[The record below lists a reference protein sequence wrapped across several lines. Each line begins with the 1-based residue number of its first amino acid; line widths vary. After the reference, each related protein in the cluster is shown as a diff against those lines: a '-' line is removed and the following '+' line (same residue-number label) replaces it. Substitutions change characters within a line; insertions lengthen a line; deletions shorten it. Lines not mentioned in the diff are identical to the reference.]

1 MEIKKSTVK
10 KLKVPAIILG
20 ILILAIIAV
29 ILFFPSQGQKA
40 LIQTNYG
47 NITIQL
53 DSSKAPITTNNFE
66 TYVKS
71 GFYDGTV
78 FHRVIKG
85 FMIQG
90 GGFTTSGTQKKTNS
104 PITLESNNG
113 LQNKKYTIAMARTND
128 PNSATSQ
135 FFINTANNDFLNY
148 GARDQGYAVFGK
160 VVSGFDTVDKIEN
173 VQTQTKNGMQDW
185 PVQDIIIEK
194 VSLI

>member
-10 KLKVPAIILG
+10 KLKVPSIILG
-20 ILILAIIAV
+20 ILIVAIIAV

-90 GGFTTSGTQKKTNS
+90 GGFTTSGTQKETNS

-135 FFINTANNDFLNY
+135 FFINTADNDFLNY